1 MRLSDRSATHVQ
13 MDYPLD
19 PLLSHQSISNCHHA
33 VELKFQVQDPQ
44 QGVLFPIIKKEKK
57 KKEE

>member
-1 MRLSDRSATHVQ
+1 MNVSDRSTTHVQ

-19 PLLSHQSISNCHHA
+19 PLSSHQSILSCHRA

-44 QGVLFPIIKKEKK
+44 QGVLFPRKK
-57 KKEE
+57 